1 MGIIKDIN
9 GMDLTEADNIKR
21 WLEYTEK
28 LYKNRIPYNYTVE
41 VTNRFKG
48 IDLIG
53 REPEELWM
61 ERHNIVQQ
69 AMVKIIPKKKKSK
82 KGKMVV

>member
-61 ERHNIVQQ
+61 EHHNIVQQ
-69 AMVKIIPKKKKSK
+69 AMIKIIPKKKKSK